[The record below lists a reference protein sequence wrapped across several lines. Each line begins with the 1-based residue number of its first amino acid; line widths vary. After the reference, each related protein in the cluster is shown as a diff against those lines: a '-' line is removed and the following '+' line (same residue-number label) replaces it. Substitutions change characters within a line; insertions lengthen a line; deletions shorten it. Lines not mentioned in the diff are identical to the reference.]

1 MRSCLSWL
9 RLFWGLH
16 GRLNRRQLWL
26 GNLILGFASTL
37 IMMGLFEAIAPQAL
51 GGGYALDPVMILH
64 AANYATLPFGISLV
78 VRRAH
83 DVGRSGW
90 WVIVPFIVLSLWTWL
105 VVAANLDYNLEFLLM
120 SPVIVI
126 GLVILAVLFFELGTP
141 GPNAYGPQ
149 PREGWLP

>member
-1 MRSCLSWL
+1 MSWL

-16 GRLNRRQLWL
+16 GRLNRRQFWL
-26 GNLILGFASTL
+26 GNLVISVAATL
-37 IMMGLFEAIAPQAL
+37 IMMGLFEAIAPPAP

-90 WVIVPFIVLSLWTWL
+90 WVIVPSIVLSCWTWL
-105 VVAANLDYNLEFLLM
+105 VVAANLDDNLEILLM
-120 SPVIVI
+120 TPAVVIA
-126 GLVILAVLFFELGTP
+126 LVILAVLFFGLGTP
-141 GPNAYGPQ
+141 GPNAYGPP